1 MPTSQVLYP
10 PLDRETRSTR
20 LLKFLPKREEGT
32 ISCTLTNHTLN
43 DPPPFIGLSYVWGA
57 PEPTYAI
64 AVNSE
69 TLLVREGLWHAIQQ
83 LYTIALN
90 KENCISSQRNTKSRF
105 PEYFW
110 IDAIC
115 INQDDV
121 FERGY
126 QVDLMKDIFS
136 TATFVVSWVGDTE
149 ENVAE
154 LFEYLRNLK
163 HTSRHDRPEFLRKA
177 KKQFSFR
184 DARWLVSRPY
194 WSRIWIVQEFI
205 LPQELYI
212 LCGNDAISWPTL
224 QQFRPF
230 GISNKTNLGF
240 KHLSKQENHH
250 SIDRHVNSCRELSK
264 LRRSWQTDPKQPSYT
279 NRDPDFGARPTLTR
293 LLAFC
298 KDYRCSDPRDR
309 VYGLLGLTDVEGED
323 RLLADYGITSFQ
335 LFHRVMSHLHQ
346 QGRVLS
352 QIFRTRLAEGL
363 QILNHDDLPT
373 SAFIYEVVG
382 GRNVKRLLVSD
393 ANVCKDQFLKDVV
406 EYLGEDLRGDVESES
421 SQFEKFLSHFQSFPV
436 GEDSATWDLFGRAMR
451 KAFEHDED
459 EQKI

>member
-20 LLKFLPKREEGT
+20 LLKFLPKREEVT

-43 DPPPFIGLSYVWGA
+43 DSPPFIGLSYVWGA

-69 TLLVREGLWHAIQQ
+69 TLYVRESLWHALQQ
-83 LYTIALN
+83 LYTIAFN

-136 TATFVVSWVGDTE
+136 TATLVVSWVGDTE

-194 WSRIWIVQEFI
+194 WSRIWI
-205 LPQELYI
+205 
-212 LCGNDAISWPTL
+212 
-224 QQFRPF
+224 QFRPF
-230 GISNKTNLGF
+230 GISNRTNLGF

-250 SIDRHVNSCRELSK
+250 SIDRFVNSCRELSK

-363 QILNHDDLPT
+363 QILDHDDLPT

-393 ANVCKDQFLKDVV
+393 ASVCKDQFLKDVV

-421 SQFEKFLSHFQSFPV
+421 FQFEKFLSHFQSFPV
-436 GEDSATWDLFGRAMR
+436 EEDSATWDLFERAMR
-451 KAFEHDED
+451 KAFELDED
-459 EQKI
+459 EIKI